1 MQDALFQKKIK
12 MTPFIVQTGWNCE
25 LDQLTD
31 FQLQFL
37 LHKYYNSC
45 DIFSGQQHHR
55 QAPQQND
62 ATKDAAH
69 IASIHKEEDDNNAS
83 NIVIFFG
90 NIASWQILTSGLCM
104 KLLYKKW
111 IYPKP

>member
-1 MQDALFQKKIK
+1 MVK
-12 MTPFIVQTGWNCE
+12 TGWNCE

-90 NIASWQILTSGLCM
+90 KIASWQILPEWAVYETVVQKVNLPQAI
-104 KLLYKKW
+104 KHLT
-111 IYPKP
+111 

>member
-1 MQDALFQKKIK
+1 MQDALFQKNINN
-12 MTPFIVQTGWNCE
+12 PFYRNCE

-37 LHKYYNSC
+37 LHKYYNSR

-90 NIASWQILTSGLCM
+90 NIASWQILTSGLYETVVQITIDCNVTR
-104 KLLYKKW
+104 YS
-111 IYPKP
+111 